1 MMICLQYPNCFSFVI
16 ILWKSCKRHYNCLSF
31 IEQKLALLLKK
42 HIMIRHRKLEWWSL
56 SYFLF
61 CWCLVPAEIRWMLE
75 IPKLNQLLVLIT
87 AGVCNVG
94 SLLEQI
100 NKASGLWHKVT
111 NLSNVL
117 FYIHIGNEDHEQFAF
132 TCNNTHL
139 QFCIRAVL
147 TTLPTMT

>member
-1 MMICLQYPNCFSFVI
+1 
-16 ILWKSCKRHYNCLSF
+16 
-31 IEQKLALLLKK
+31 
-42 HIMIRHRKLEWWSL
+42 
-56 SYFLF
+56 
-61 CWCLVPAEIRWMLE
+61 MLE

-132 TCNNTHL
+132 TCNSTHL
-139 QFCIRAVL
+139 QFCFRAVL

>member
-1 MMICLQYPNCFSFVI
+1 
-16 ILWKSCKRHYNCLSF
+16 
-31 IEQKLALLLKK
+31 
-42 HIMIRHRKLEWWSL
+42 
-56 SYFLF
+56 
-61 CWCLVPAEIRWMLE
+61 MLE

-111 NLSNVL
+111 DLSNVL
-117 FYIHIGNEDHEQFAF
+117 FYIRIGNKDHEQFAF
-132 TCNNTHL
+132 TCNSIHS
-139 QFCIRAVL
+139 QFCIMAVL